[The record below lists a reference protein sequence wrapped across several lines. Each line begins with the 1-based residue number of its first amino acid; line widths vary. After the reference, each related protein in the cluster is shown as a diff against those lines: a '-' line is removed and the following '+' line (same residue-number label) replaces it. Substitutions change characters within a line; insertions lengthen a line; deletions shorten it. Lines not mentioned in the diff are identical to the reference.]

1 MVNLFYE
8 FARLKLARGELQQ
21 AVELLAFVEQH
32 PYSDNFR
39 LMEGRIRDS
48 ARDLLDELEGDV
60 SETNFQSAL
69 EAGRN
74 LELDQIYKRLVN

>member
-1 MVNLFYE
+1 
-8 FARLKLARGELQQ
+8 LKLARGELQQ